1 VVAHFSSVAVG
12 SPAGGAGR
20 LVAIAALILVVTP
33 TGAMAPG
40 PSHAVAVVGDRIVG
54 DSNNSAVANF
64 TDSINRLVDLVAL
77 AGSGILALVWARV
90 ALSWFSND
98 ITKKVQAKD
107 RARDALIGT
116 LLFTAAITGLF
127 WGLAHWVL
135 TGA

>member
-1 VVAHFSSVAVG
+1 MVRRLAHPRPPPLRLAIGRAVALVLTVTLLFGGTGGTAGQPSHGSLLTTRPDAWGASSAVG
-12 SPAGGAGR
+12 NFSAAIDR
-20 LVAIAALILVVTP
+20 LVELL
-33 TGAMAPG
+33 G
-40 PSHAVAVVGDRIVG
+40 
-54 DSNNSAVANF
+54 
-64 TDSINRLVDLVAL
+64 L
-77 AGSGILALVWARV
+77 AGSGLLSIVWARV

-135 TGA
+135 TGS

>member
-1 VVAHFSSVAVG
+1 MVGGFLRGWAAIRPARTVQWILGFTVALSVIGPALGPGSLPARPFSADSATSTSGAVG
-12 SPAGGAGR
+12 
-20 LVAIAALILVVTP
+20 
-33 TGAMAPG
+33 
-40 PSHAVAVVGDRIVG
+40 
-54 DSNNSAVANF
+54 NF
-64 TDSINRLVDLVAL
+64 TASINRLVELVAL

-127 WGLAHWVL
+127 WGLAQWVL
-135 TGA
+135 TGS